1 MKEIEV
7 FTNERNSCVCKDHSL
22 RELTFK
28 KDINIAIYTFVSHKE
43 LPMYV
48 FDIFLSEVACL
59 PKNNYRQRALRKKK
73 CINNEAAVTGFV

>member
-28 KDINIAIYTFVSHKE
+28 KDINIAILTFASHKE
-43 LPMYV
+43 LPICV
-48 FDIFLSEVACL
+48 FETFLPEVACL
-59 PKNNYRQRALRKKK
+59 PKSNYRQRTLRKKS
-73 CINNEAAVTGFV
+73 V